1 MKGFERGVGPSSGV
15 PANRGKRVACENLSR
30 GGRPYLQVKHA
41 AAPSG
46 RGDSG
51 DPTLRVVLQ
60 VFAVAA
66 AYLLGSI
73 DFGVIVARSQGV
85 DIYSVGSGNP
95 GTSNVMRVLGK
106 KFAAIVLLGDG
117 AKGALAALLGSLL
130 VDPSFGYVTL
140 FAAVLGHAF
149 PIWHRFRGGKSV
161 AAAIGGIIY
170 LAPVVGV
177 VLTVVWVAMLLVTK
191 TASVGSLTVL
201 VLMVPLLTLAG
212 RRGSDL
218 VWAAVISVFVI
229 VRHRSNIVSL
239 LSGSERK
246 VVS

>member
-1 MKGFERGVGPSSGV
+1 
-15 PANRGKRVACENLSR
+15 
-30 GGRPYLQVKHA
+30 
-41 AAPSG
+41 
-46 RGDSG
+46 
-51 DPTLRVVLQ
+51 
-60 VFAVAA
+60 
-66 AYLLGSI
+66 
-73 DFGVIVARSQGV
+73 
-85 DIYSVGSGNP
+85 
-95 GTSNVMRVLGK
+95 MRVLGK
-106 KFAAIVLLGDG
+106 KFAAVVLLGDG

-130 VDPSFGYVTL
+130 VDPAFGYVTL

-149 PIWHRFRGGKSV
+149 PVWHRFRGGKSV

-201 VLMVPLLTLAG
+201 VLMVPLLALAG

-218 VWAAVISVFVI
+218 VWAAAISVFVI